1 MNFPTIVSR
10 LLVLGLMGALAGV
23 GAEPAPREIVL
34 VEARDVSIASV
45 EKWKEEK
52 FQAVAVVLNEP
63 GDRAVRRAA
72 EAISAANMEVYWWI
86 EVARNPGMAS
96 ANPRWMAALGTHA
109 DWQKR
114 FPNSPEPGVGQV
126 AKAFPWVPIV
136 YAEAFD
142 AHLARVEQLSKDL
155 PAGGRGVF
163 LNDLQ
168 AGPGSCGCGNLQ
180 CRWAVDYHVSS
191 TTPKMGG
198 TNVAGRFVTE
208 ARKRTELPVI
218 PVWTTEC
225 EEADMPSDKNRG
237 KPSTG
242 LCGSVGCA
250 TGACPTKFAEQ
261 FTELLSTHEGP
272 VAFLAMHNSLE
283 RTREE
288 FGGGPGWVINSV
300 GYLHKTLAAERPGTA
315 FAKERVWVVV
325 DGTDPAA
332 EAIARKSAAKAG
344 AVVVVVARTRID
356 QSYEPR
362 MVRTQ

>member
-1 MNFPTIVSR
+1 MISITNVGRFIV
-10 LLVLGLMGALAGV
+10 LIALGGILELKAQS
-23 GAEPAPREIVL
+23 REIVL
-34 VEARDVSIASV
+34 VGAADVSPASV
-45 EKWKEEK
+45 AKWKEEK
-52 FQAVAVVLNEP
+52 FQAVAVVLNES

-72 EAISAANMEVYWWI
+72 AAISAANMELYWWI
-86 EVARNPGMAS
+86 EVARNPEMAS

-114 FPNSPEPGVGQV
+114 FPNSPGPGVNQV
-126 AKAFPWVPIV
+126 AKAFPWVPIA

-142 AHLARVEQLSKDL
+142 AHLVRIEQLCKDL
-155 PAGGRGVF
+155 PAGARGVF

-191 TTPKMGG
+191 TTRKMAG
-198 TNVAGRFVTE
+198 TNVAGRFVAETS
-208 ARKRTELPVI
+208 KRTELPII

-225 EEADMPSDKNRG
+225 EESDMPSDKNRG

-250 TGACPTKFAEQ
+250 TGACPSKFAEQ
-261 FTELLSTHEGP
+261 FTELLSTHDGP
-272 VAFLAMHNSLE
+272 VAFLAVHNSLE
-283 RTREE
+283 RTHKE
-288 FGGGPGWVINSV
+288 FGGGPGWVMNSV
-300 GYLHKTLAAERPGTA
+300 GYLQKTLAAERAAA
-315 FAKERVWVVV
+315 FAKERVWAVV
-325 DGTDPAA
+325 DGTDPGG
-332 EAIARKSAAKAG
+332 EAMARQSAAKAG
-344 AVVVVVARTRID
+344 AAVVVVARTRID

>member
-1 MNFPTIVSR
+1 MR
-10 LLVLGLMGALAGV
+10 LVVFGLLGALAGV
-23 GAEPAPREIVL
+23 AAEAAPKEIVL
-34 VEARDVSIASV
+34 VEAGEVSMASV
-45 EKWKEEK
+45 AKWKEEK

-72 EAISAANMEVYWWI
+72 AAISATNMEVYWWI
-86 EVARNPGMAS
+86 EVARNPDMAS

-114 FPNSPEPGVGQV
+114 FPNSPEPGLNQV

-142 AHLARVEQLSKDL
+142 AHLARIEQLCKDL
-155 PAGGRGVF
+155 PAGGRGLF

-191 TTPKMGG
+191 TTRRMAG
-198 TNVAGRFVTE
+198 TNVAGRFVAE
-208 ARKRTELPVI
+208 ARMRTNLPII

-250 TGACPTKFAEQ
+250 TGACPTEFAEQ
-261 FTELLSTHEGP
+261 FTELLSTHDGP
-272 VAFLAMHNSLE
+272 VAFLAVHNSLE

-288 FGGGPGWVINSV
+288 FGGGPGWVITAV
-300 GYLHKTLAAERPGTA
+300 GHAHKTLTGERAAAA
-315 FAKERVWVVV
+315 FPKERVWVVV
-325 DGTDPAA
+325 DGTDPAG
-332 EAIARKSAAKAG
+332 EATARQSAVKAG
-344 AVVVVVARTRID
+344 AAVVVVARTRID

-362 MVRTQ
+362 MVRTP